1 MTLEQT
7 LSAIH
12 PADPHIIA
20 EAKKK
25 WDAVGKPL
33 GSLGLL
39 EDAVARMA
47 GMFGRVNFSIEKKCV
62 IVMCADNGVVA
73 EGISQSGQEVTAIV
87 AENLA
92 RRRSSVCKMA
102 RIAGAEVYPVDIGIA
117 VPVTH
122 PGIAKCCVRCGTRNM
137 AIEPPMTHAETI
149 QAIEVGIHAALSQV
163 EHGTQLLA
171 TGEMGIGNT
180 TTSSAVLSILLNL
193 PPEKITGRGAGLTTQ
208 GLEKKIKVI
217 QSAISRYKPDP
228 ADSIDILCKVGG
240 LDLAGL
246 CGVFLGG
253 AACGVP
259 VLVDGLISAAAAL
272 LAVRLC
278 PAVKDYILAS
288 HLSAE
293 PAAKPAMDALGQ
305 TPIIQAGLHL
315 GEGTGAVA
323 LMPLLDMAMAV
334 YNGDTFD
341 DINLE
346 AYTPQV

>member
-1 MTLEQT
+1 
-7 LSAIH
+7 
-12 PADPHIIA
+12 
-20 EAKKK
+20 
-25 WDAVGKPL
+25 
-33 GSLGLL
+33 
-39 EDAVARMA
+39 
-47 GMFGRVNFSIEKKCV
+47 
-62 IVMCADNGVVA
+62 
-73 EGISQSGQEVTAIV
+73 
-87 AENLA
+87 
-92 RRRSSVCKMA
+92 
-102 RIAGAEVYPVDIGIA
+102 
-117 VPVTH
+117 
-122 PGIAKCCVRCGTRNM
+122 
-137 AIEPPMTHAETI
+137 
-149 QAIEVGIHAALSQV
+149 
-163 EHGTQLLA
+163 
-171 TGEMGIGNT
+171 
-180 TTSSAVLSILLNL
+180 VLSILLNL

-208 GLEKKIKVI
+208 GLEKKIQVI
-217 QSAISRYKPDP
+217 QSAICRYKPDP

-272 LAVRLC
+272 LAVRFC
-278 PAVKDYILAS
+278 PAVKDYILVS
-288 HLSAE
+288 HLSTE